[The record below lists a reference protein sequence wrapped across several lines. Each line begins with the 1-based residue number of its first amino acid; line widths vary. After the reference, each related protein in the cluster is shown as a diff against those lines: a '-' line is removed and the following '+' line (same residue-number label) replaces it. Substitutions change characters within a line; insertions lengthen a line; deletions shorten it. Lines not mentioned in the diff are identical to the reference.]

1 MRDGKAGMEKNLVEN
16 LEIRKSLIDIIKNK
30 PGIHFREIFRE
41 IDIAMGELEYH
52 LHVLEKME
60 IISKTKTSYYTR
72 YFPSYELGT
81 EDKKIMGVLRQ
92 KMLREILLYII
103 SSEKPSHN
111 DIAKEFGLLKS
122 TTSFYLNKLLKN
134 GIIEKEKSG
143 RNVLYNVKKPQSI
156 LRLILLYK
164 KGFGDEIVKR
174 VEGLWANL

>member
-1 MRDGKAGMEKNLVEN
+1 MEKNIVEK
-16 LEIRKSLIDIIKNK
+16 LEIRKRLIDIIKNK

-72 YFPSYELGT
+72 YFPSYELDV
-81 EDKKIMGVLRQ
+81 EDKKIMGLLRQ
-92 KMLREILLYII
+92 KMLKEILLYII
-103 SSEKPSHN
+103 SYEKASHK

-122 TTSFYLNKLLKN
+122 TASFYLDKLLKN
-134 GIIEKEKSG
+134 RIIEKEKSG
-143 RNVLYNVKKPQSI
+143 RKVFYNVKKPKKI

-174 VEGLWANL
+174 VEGLWANF

>member
-1 MRDGKAGMEKNLVEN
+1 MEKNLAEK
-16 LEIRKSLIDIIKNK
+16 LEIRKRLIDIIKNK

-81 EDKKIMGVLRQ
+81 EDKKIMGLLRQ
-92 KMLREILLYII
+92 KILREILLFII
-103 SSEKPSHN
+103 SNEKPSHK

-122 TTSFYLNKLLKN
+122 TASFHLNKLLIN
-134 GIIEKEKSG
+134 GIIEKEKNG
-143 RNVLYNVKKPQSI
+143 RKVLYNVKKPQRI
-156 LRLILLYK
+156 LRLILLYR

>member
-1 MRDGKAGMEKNLVEN
+1 MEKNLAEK
-16 LEIRKSLIDIIKNK
+16 LEIRKELIDIIKSK

-52 LHVLEKME
+52 LQVLEKME

-72 YFPSYELGT
+72 YYPSYELGT
-81 EDKKIMGVLRQ
+81 GDKKIMGVLRQ
-92 KMLREILLYII
+92 KMLKEILLYII
-103 SSEKPSHN
+103 SNEKAGHK
-111 DIAKEFGLLKS
+111 DIAKEFGLLKP
-122 TTSFYLNKLLKN
+122 TASFYLDKLLKN
-134 GIIEKEKSG
+134 GIIEKEKIG
-143 RNVLYNVKKPQSI
+143 RKVFYNVKEPQRI